1 MTFLAPPIL
10 SSIASLAETSEAWIV
25 DIWGVM
31 HNGARAHAAAGEAC
45 RRFRDRGGIVVLL
58 SNAPRPFVDV
68 VPHMSSLSVDPGA
81 YDTGVTSGDATREMV
96 AAWQGRPLLHIGPE
110 RDRGLFEGYDVRF
123 SAPEAAEV
131 AICSGL
137 YDDAKET
144 PADYAG
150 LFEGLLARR
159 VPMICANPDIL
170 VERGEQLIYCAGALA
185 ADYEAKGGKVTYAGK
200 PYGPIYDRTLR
211 EIARLKGRPVAK
223 EDILCI
229 GDGVETDLKGA
240 CNAGFRSV
248 FIASPI
254 FLPDGLSASAL
265 SKLFAGRPFAPVAAM
280 PALAW

>member
-1 MTFLAPPIL
+1 MKSASPIL
-10 SSIASLAETSEAWIV
+10 STIASLADTSEAWIV

-31 HNGARAHAAAGEAC
+31 HNGARAYAAAGDAC
-45 RRFRDRGGIVVLL
+45 RRFRARGGIVVLL
-58 SNAPRPFVDV
+58 SNAPRPFSAV
-68 VPHMSSLSVDPGA
+68 VPHMTSLGVDPEA
-81 YDTGVTSGDATREMV
+81 YDTGVTSGDATREMIED
-96 AAWQGRPLLHIGPE
+96 WQGRPLLHIGPE

-123 SAPEAAEV
+123 TAPETAEV
-131 AICSGL
+131 AVCSGL
-137 YDDAKET
+137 YDDSKET

-185 ADYEAKGGKVTYAGK
+185 ADYEAKGGKVIYAGK

-223 EDILCI
+223 ENILCI

-240 CNAGFRSV
+240 HNAGIRSV

-254 FLPDGLSASAL
+254 FLPEGLSAPTL
-265 SKLFAGRPFAPVAAM
+265 KKLFAGRPFAPVAAL
-280 PALAW
+280 PTLAW

>member
-1 MTFLAPPIL
+1 MNSTSPIL
-10 SSIASLAETSEAWIV
+10 SSIAPLAETSEAWIV

-31 HNGARAHAAAGEAC
+31 HNGARAYAAAGDAC
-45 RRFRDRGGIVVLL
+45 RRFRAEGGIVVLL
-58 SNAPRPFVDV
+58 SNAPRPFAAV
-68 VPHMSSLSVDPGA
+68 VPHMTSLGVDPNA
-81 YDTGVTSGDATREMV
+81 YDTGVTSGDATREMI
-96 AAWQGRPLLHIGPE
+96 ADWQSRPLLHIGPE

-123 SAPEAAEV
+123 SPPETAEV

-137 YDDAKET
+137 YDDSKET

-150 LFEGLLARR
+150 LLEGLRARR

-200 PYGPIYDRTLR
+200 PYAPIYDRTLR
-211 EIARLKGRPVAK
+211 EIAQLKGRPVAK
-223 EDILCI
+223 ENILCI

-240 CNAGFRSV
+240 HNAGFRSV

-254 FLPDGLSASAL
+254 FLPDGLSALAL
-265 SKLFAGRPFAPVAAM
+265 TNLFADRPFSPIAAL
-280 PALAW
+280 PTLAW

>member
-1 MTFLAPPIL
+1 MKSASPIL
-10 SSIASLAETSEAWIV
+10 SSIAPLAETSEAWIV

-31 HNGARAHAAAGEAC
+31 HNGARAHPAAGEAC
-45 RRFRDRGGIVVLL
+45 KRFRARGGIVVLL
-58 SNAPRPFVDV
+58 SNAPRPFAAV
-68 VPHMSSLSVDPGA
+68 VPHMTSLGVDPDA
-81 YDTGVTSGDATREMV
+81 YDTGVTSGDATREMI
-96 AAWQGRPLLHIGPE
+96 ADWQGRPLLHIGPE

-123 SAPEAAEV
+123 ASPEMAEV
-131 AICSGL
+131 VICSGL
-137 YDDAKET
+137 YDDSQET

-185 ADYEAKGGKVTYAGK
+185 ADYEAKGGKVIYAGK

-223 EDILCI
+223 ENILCI

-240 CNAGFRSV
+240 HNAGFRSV

-254 FLPDGLSASAL
+254 FLPDGLSAPTL
-265 SKLFAGRPFAPVAAM
+265 TKLFADRTFAPIAAL